1 MSPSFTLI
9 SSETTYASHF
19 FLVQFTVVTPQA
31 TQAQYYHLVIFI
43 IWYNIANHNIL
54 LALNMKYSQWLGQN
68 V

>member
-19 FLVQFTVVTPQA
+19 FPVQFAAVTPEAIQA
-31 TQAQYYHLVIFI
+31 PYYHFVIFI

-54 LALNMKYSQWLGQN
+54 LALNMKYIQWWEQN

>member
-19 FLVQFTVVTPQA
+19 SPVQFAAVTPQA
-31 TQAQYYHLVIFI
+31 IQAQYYHFVIFI

-54 LALNMKYSQWLGQN
+54 LALNMKYIQWWGQN

>member
-9 SSETTYASHF
+9 SKETTYASHF
-19 FLVQFTVVTPQA
+19 FRVTFVAVTPQA
-31 TQAQYYHLVIFI
+31 TQVQYYHFVIFI

-54 LALNMKYSQWLGQN
+54 LALNMKYIQWWEQN